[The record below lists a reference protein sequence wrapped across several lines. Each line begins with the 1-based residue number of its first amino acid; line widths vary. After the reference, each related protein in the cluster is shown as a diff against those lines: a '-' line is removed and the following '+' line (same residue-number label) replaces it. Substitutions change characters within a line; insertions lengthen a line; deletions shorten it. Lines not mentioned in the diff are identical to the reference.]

1 MGNKKVKGSTGKI
14 VGKIAN
20 AGGIS
25 AGDISGVSGQVA
37 VGINITQTKTVS
49 TLPTSDKKEL
59 LDSLNEFRKELPK
72 LGLPPDEQSIVSGKV
87 TETIKEAEKEKP
99 DLSKIKS
106 TYASALE
113 TIKGVGGVIE
123 KVAASETT
131 KKILKILGLGLS
143 LL

>member
-1 MGNKKVKGSTGKI
+1 MSKKKVAGSVGKTAGRSVSTGS
-14 VGKIAN
+14 
-20 AGGIS
+20 IS
-25 AGDISGVSGQVA
+25 TGNISGQVA
-37 VGINITQTKTVS
+37 VGINIRQIQTVS
-49 TLPTSDKKEL
+49 TLSNSDKKEL
-59 LDSLNEFRKELPK
+59 LDSLIEFRKELPK
-72 LGLPPDEQSIVSGKV
+72 LGLLPDEQSIVNGKV

-106 TYASALE
+106 TYASAIE

-123 KVAASETT
+123 KVATSETT